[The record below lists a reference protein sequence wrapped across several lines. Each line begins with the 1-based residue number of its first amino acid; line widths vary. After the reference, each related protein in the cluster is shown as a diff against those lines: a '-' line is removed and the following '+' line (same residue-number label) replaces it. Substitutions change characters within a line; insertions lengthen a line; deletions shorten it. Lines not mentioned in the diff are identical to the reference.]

1 MKLGKKII
9 AAVLAAVT
17 ALTTLTATAFA
28 ADVSE
33 NSPVGEYTTVEIF
46 ADYYDANGS
55 KTAKPA
61 VPTNLKAS
69 KKTASTI
76 KVTWKKASG
85 ASSYDLRYK
94 ESGSSKWTKI
104 TKIKSTAKTIKNL
117 NPSTKYIFQVRAR
130 NSDNVVSAWCKSV
143 AFKTKSETTASS
155 ASSIDPSKVKD
166 SPISDFKIECSQ
178 DEEYYIITS
187 YIGSDETVK
196 LPSRVNGLPVD
207 AIAFSA
213 FSSNPSVK
221 TVIIPESVTFISCD
235 VFADCKNLKSIL
247 ILGTKVQFLE
257 DAFSDC
263 SATVTYNGKDY
274 TSANFSEL
282 YS

>member
-17 ALTTLTATAFA
+17 ALTALTASAFA
-28 ADVSE
+28 ADVSD
-33 NSPVGEYTTVEIF
+33 NSSADEYTTVEIF

-55 KTAKPA
+55 ETAEPA

-69 KKTASTI
+69 KKTTTTI
-76 KVTWKKASG
+76 KVTWKKVSG

-117 NPSTKYIFQVRAR
+117 KPSTKYIFQVRAR

-143 AFKTKSETTASS
+143 ALKTKSKTTASA
-155 ASSIDPSKVKD
+155 ASTIDPSKVKD

-178 DEEYYIITS
+178 DEEYYIVAS
-187 YIGSDETVK
+187 YFGSDEVVK
-196 LPSRVNGLPVD
+196 IPSSANGLPID
-207 AIAFSA
+207 AIAFDA

-221 TVIIPESVTFISCD
+221 TVIIPESVTFISCN
-235 VFADCKNLKSIL
+235 VFADCKNLKNII
-247 ILGTKVQFLE
+247 ILGTKVQFIE
-257 DAFSDC
+257 DAFSNC